1 MYCSYYIGLPVTST
15 KPAAAE
21 TLLKLLSCKC
31 KKGCTGGCSSLKAGL
46 KCSPLCNSCRG
57 KSCNNVSTVEI
68 ECDEEEDITQDSW
81 VSSEMML
88 V

>member
-46 KCSPLCNSCRG
+46 KSVLPCATRA
-57 KSCNNVSTVEI
+57 VENLA
-68 ECDEEEDITQDSW
+68 TMSLQ
-81 VSSEMML
+81 
-88 V
+88 